1 MACREAEAVQRDAM
15 QQPAGTNKEEGS
27 RMDACGSCVMRGDA
41 RRRHATTG
49 NVTTSQRTRSKQE
62 ERCQWTRGNGA
73 LIGQGCML
81 RGRGRVKRMR
91 GGGINATTSRR
102 ARDYHG
108 GGKSDGDGDG
118 DGECRVPP
126 SWDFVTTALV
136 LAAEAAAALIAVL
149 PLSAARLLRQGVG

>member
-1 MACREAEAVQRDAM
+1 
-15 QQPAGTNKEEGS
+15 
-27 RMDACGSCVMRGDA
+27 
-41 RRRHATTG
+41 
-49 NVTTSQRTRSKQE
+49 
-62 ERCQWTRGNGA
+62 
-73 LIGQGCML
+73 
-81 RGRGRVKRMR
+81 MR

-126 SWDFVTTALV
+126 SWDLVTTALV